1 MKITDLEDGLNEI
14 KLAVSNIEEKETKT
28 RKFYSVVTLMDG
40 EQSIEAKMWTEKD
53 LLRFM
58 PGDVINCRIEKQYY
72 QGNVSYI
79 LGKDYEVTEDDF
91 EDYLP
96 KAPIDALDVYGDML
110 STVNHFTNEKL
121 KKIVLSILKD
131 EKENFLKAPAAKKV
145 HHNYVAGLAF
155 HEGRMLE
162 LAKKIVEVYPNIDED
177 LLYAGTIMHDIGKVY
192 ELEQNYAGA
201 IEYTVVGN
209 LLGHMIIAIQLI
221 ERKAIAL
228 GIDPDDEIIMLLK
241 HMIASHHG
249 EPETGAITR
258 PATKEAMLLHEI
270 DMNDSR
276 IWQFEKAEAET
287 DPGALSERIFGL
299 ESVVYRPTS
308 KRLLL

>member
-1 MKITDLEDGLNEI
+1 MKITDLADGLNDI
-14 KLAVSNIEEKETKT
+14 RLAVSSIEEKEAKT
-28 RKFYSVVTLMDG
+28 GKLYSVITLMDG
-40 EQSIEAKMWTEKD
+40 EQSIEAKMWSEKS

-58 PGDVINCRIEKQYY
+58 PGDVVDCRIEKQHY

-79 LGKDYEVTEDDF
+79 FGRDYNVTEDDF
-91 EDYLP
+91 ENYLP
-96 KAPIDALDVYGDML
+96 KAPIDSIDVYEEMVN
-110 STVNHFTNEKL
+110 TVKRFSNDKL
-121 KKIVLSILKD
+121 RKLVSAILKD
-131 EKENFLKAPAAKKV
+131 EKEIFVKAPAAKKV

-162 LAKKIVEVYPNIDED
+162 LAKKITEVYPNIDED

-192 ELEQNYAGA
+192 ELEQDYSGA

-228 GIDPDDEIIMLLK
+228 GLDPDDEIIMLLK

-258 PATKEAMLLHEI
+258 PAIKEAMLLHEI
-270 DMNDSR
+270 DMIDSR
-276 IWQFEKAEAET
+276 IWQFEKVESET
-287 DPGALSERIFGL
+287 EPGELSERIFGL
-299 ESVVYRPTS
+299 ESVVYHAS
-308 KRLLL
+308 NKKIIL